1 MNKRVIISGS
11 MYHLV
16 FMHVDGSNLFIDDHL
31 FCTELVFALDCNRM
45 FLQSTLSTLPGWTSI
60 KLVMLWLLIQKLE
73 HVHFIKM
80 KR

>member
-11 MYHLV
+11 MYYLV
-16 FMHVDGSNLFIDDHL
+16 FMHVDGCNLFIDDHL
-31 FCTELVFALDCNRM
+31 FSTVLMFVLDCNRL

-60 KLVMLWLLIQKLE
+60 KLVMLWLLNLKGK
-73 HVHFIKM
+73 HVYSIKM